1 MRSRESFAAVLL
13 RSMVRQK
20 TVKLTE
26 EEYNAAVRYVIRKY
40 RMEDRDG
47 SIDLRGQDIGY
58 IAELVAEAVGQA
70 RLAEGTFEI
79 ARNDRELNE
88 RNETA
93 YETAGNA

>member
-70 RLAEGTFEI
+70 RLTEGTFEI

-93 YETAGNA
+93 

>member
-1 MRSRESFAAVLL
+1 
-13 RSMVRQK
+13 
-20 TVKLTE
+20 
-26 EEYNAAVRYVIRKY
+26 
-40 RMEDRDG
+40 MEDRDG
-47 SIDLRGQDIGY
+47 SIDLNGQDIGY

-93 YETAGNA
+93 

>member
-40 RMEDRDG
+40 HMEDRDG

-93 YETAGNA
+93 HETAGNA

>member
-40 RMEDRDG
+40 HMEDRDG

-93 YETAGNA
+93 